1 MKYFILDLSLAMLS
15 KPLMTEVTTSSS
27 SLMRPPWLVLKVRV
41 WPTSAIEDTCE
52 ASTVEATSDPI
63 RNTLVGLVAI
73 AWGNINNTPLSSS
86 RKYYRIGHKNIISN
100 K

>member
-1 MKYFILDLSLAMLS
+1 MTENISYLTIENIFYEKKYIVFLFNLSLAMLS

-52 ASTVEATSDPI
+52 ASTVEATRDPI

-73 AWGNINNTPLSSS
+73 AWGN
-86 RKYYRIGHKNIISN
+86 KE
-100 K
+100 

>member
-1 MKYFILDLSLAMLS
+1 MKLYFILDLSLAMLS

-52 ASTVEATSDPI
+52 ASTVEATRDPI

-73 AWGNINNTPLSSS
+73 AWQAE
-86 RKYYRIGHKNIISN
+86 N
-100 K
+100 KLL